1 MSDVPFDATRPDT
14 EDQVCQRCGHH
25 VGADHRDQVIGR
37 PVPHTA
43 DCCDNCSVCAED
55 LESRPV
61 PPTAAALGMTDAES
75 AWPDDRSDNFA
86 RPGFVTQPTP
96 SAWPKQWWRA
106 PMSPPAGPPSMLGV
120 PRSGFAYPEPR
131 VTPDVEERAGQ
142 GLPLAPCGCTNV
154 SRCGRSDQWHVA
166 QARNQEANFS
176 LLTSTGVPEEIAET
190 LLRRQSGFGRDL
202 PTFVKS
208 DAPTGQARVTKL
220 DADGKP
226 TGESVTVDNVTVN
239 NSPAEPLSPAEA
251 HEHMLNATGQRQ
263 GYLAMAEEQWHPGAG
278 QILPGGSISAGDITV
293 GPRFADY
300 FADDIDSYMADL
312 ITGRARADEQALRAM
327 GATGGRR
334 EVLFEMDSP
343 DTLLLSGPAVAQRF
357 RVLIRNVDPPVSMD
371 ALVSNGA
378 LTRYGELAQVV
389 GRAMAECVA
398 KIAEAA
404 AAMVAATDPETGE
417 MKPGEHGG

>member
-1 MSDVPFDATRPDT
+1 MSDVPFDTTRPDT

-37 PVPHTA
+37 PVPHTV
-43 DCCDNCSVCAED
+43 DCCDNCAVCAED

-75 AWPDDRSDNFA
+75 AWR
-86 RPGFVTQPTP
+86 QP
-96 SAWPKQWWRA
+96 WW
-106 PMSPPAGPPSMLGV
+106 MSSPAGPPSMLGV

-154 SRCGRSDQWHVA
+154 SRCGRSEQWHMA

-176 LLTSTGVPEEIAET
+176 LLASTGVPEEIAEN

-208 DAPTGQARVTKL
+208 DVPTGQARVTKL
-220 DADGKP
+220 DAEGKP
-226 TGESVTVDNVTVN
+226 TGESMTVDNVTVN

-278 QILPGGSISAGDITV
+278 QILPGDSISASDITV
-293 GPRFADY
+293 GPRFAEY
-300 FADDIDSYMADL
+300 FAEDIDSYMADL

-327 GATGGRR
+327 GATGGGR

-343 DTLLLSGPAVAQRF
+343 DTMLLSGPAVAQRF

-389 GRAMAECVA
+389 GRAMAECAA

-417 MKPGEHGG
+417 MEPGEHGG

>member
-1 MSDVPFDATRPDT
+1 MSDVPFDTTRPDT

-37 PVPHTA
+37 PVPHTV
-43 DCCDNCSVCAED
+43 DCCDNCAVCAED

-75 AWPDDRSDNFA
+75 AWR
-86 RPGFVTQPTP
+86 QP
-96 SAWPKQWWRA
+96 WW
-106 PMSPPAGPPSMLGV
+106 MSSPAGPPSMLGV

-154 SRCGRSDQWHVA
+154 SRCGRSEQWHMA

-176 LLTSTGVPEEIAET
+176 LLASTGVPEEIAEN

-208 DAPTGQARVTKL
+208 DAPTGQARMTKL

-226 TGESVTVDNVTVN
+226 IGESMTIDDVTVN

-251 HEHMLNATGQRQ
+251 NDLMQRVTGQPE
-263 GYLAMAEEQWHPGAG
+263 YLGAAEATKRAVQQVRDGLASAQLPAEEQWHPGAG
-278 QILPGGSISAGDITV
+278 QILPGGSISASDITV

-300 FADDIDSYMADL
+300 FAEDVDSYMADL

-327 GATGGRR
+327 GATGGGR

-343 DTLLLSGPAVAQRF
+343 DTMLLSGPAVAQRF
-357 RVLIRNVDPPVSMD
+357 RVLIRNVEPPVSMD

-378 LTRYGELAQVV
+378 LTRYWELAQVV
-389 GRAMAECVA
+389 GRAMAECAA

-417 MKPGEHGG
+417 MESGEHGG